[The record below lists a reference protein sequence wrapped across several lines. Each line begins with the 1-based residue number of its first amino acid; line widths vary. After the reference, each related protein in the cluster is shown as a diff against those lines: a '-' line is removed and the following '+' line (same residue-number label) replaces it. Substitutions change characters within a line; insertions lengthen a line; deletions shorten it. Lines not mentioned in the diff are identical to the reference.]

1 MGTRKQNESLTIIDN
16 RTGREL
22 ELPIEDGTV
31 EAMPLRQLKA
41 HEDDFGLMVYDPSF
55 KNTAV
60 CRSAITFIDGEAGV
74 LRYRGYPI
82 EELAQECNFL
92 QIAYLLLKGELPSE
106 AEFLEFERRVL
117 DEMER
122 VPSELT
128 AIVDAM
134 PQDAHPMSVM
144 MSLISALGSFYPD
157 AREVVSAEAREKQ
170 VVRLLGQVPVLA
182 GWTFRRMHSMPRNVV
197 DRSLSY
203 EENFVRMTVG
213 GTSALPVYADAIRL
227 LFILHADHEQNCST
241 TTMRT
246 VGSSHADPF
255 SAVAAATAALY
266 GPLHGGANEAVLRM
280 LEEIGEVKNIP
291 DIIAAV
297 KRKERRLMGM
307 GHRVYKNYD
316 PRAHIIKDAAHRVFA
331 AMGKK
336 SPRIE
341 LALALEKAALS
352 DEYFISKRLYP
363 NVDFYSGLI
372 YEGMGYPTSY
382 FTVLFLVPR
391 VAGWLAQWDEM
402 MEQGQPIARPRQ
414 VYTGPEERSI
424 S

>member
-55 KNTAV
+55 NNTAA

>member
-55 KNTAV
+55 KNTAA